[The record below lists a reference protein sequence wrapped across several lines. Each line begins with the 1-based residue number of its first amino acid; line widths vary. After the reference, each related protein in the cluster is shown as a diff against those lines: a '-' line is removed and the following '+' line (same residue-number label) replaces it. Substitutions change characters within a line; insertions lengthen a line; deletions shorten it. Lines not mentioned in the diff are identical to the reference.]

1 MLGASARYSCLR
13 VPVETGTPPRRRSKL
28 HIPRFAAGGKARSFR
43 CSSSPNRT
51 RFAGLRFGRRLCR
64 PNLSIL
70 GKLHIPRFAA
80 SGKARSFRCS
90 SSPNRTRFAGLRFG
104 RRLCRPNLSI
114 LGKLHIPRFAASGK
128 ARSFRC
134 SSSPNRTR
142 LAGVRFGGRL
152 CRRAGEETG
161 ALPSPFWGGEHADA
175 LLTPSQARGN
185 PPRRSLRS

>member
-13 VPVETGTPPRRRSKL
+13 VPVETGTPPRRR
-28 HIPRFAAGGKARSFR
+28 
-43 CSSSPNRT
+43 
-51 RFAGLRFGRRLCR
+51 
-64 PNLSIL
+64 

-90 SSPNRTRFAGLRFG
+90 SSPNRTRFAGLWFG

-142 LAGVRFGGRL
+142 LRWAPVWL
-152 CRRAGEETG
+152 A
-161 ALPSPFWGGEHADA
+161 ALPPEPGDLRQAPYPSLRRRRQSSIIP
-175 LLTPSQARGN
+175 LLLLSKPD
-185 PPRRSLRS
+185 PPRWGPVWRAALPPCGRRDRRSPLPILGRGTRRRSAYTFSGAG